1 MRFGEFYREF
11 SRLGEYGRS
20 FFLLAARLVVAA
32 GFAEAARMKWEA
44 MPAVV
49 EWFGSLGIPAPA
61 FMAYLVSSTEV
72 AGIVLLALGFLT
84 RLVALPLM
92 VIMITAIAVVHFPN
106 GFDCAEQGY
115 EIPLY
120 YLIFLGMFL
129 SFGAGRFSLDH
140 LLFKGQ

>member
-1 MRFGEFYREF
+1 MQFGKFYEEF

-20 FFLLAARLVVAA
+20 FFLLAARLAVAS

-44 MPAVV
+44 MPAVI
-49 EWFGSLGIPAPA
+49 EWFGTLGIPLPA

-72 AGIVLLALGFLT
+72 LGIVLLTLGLLT
-84 RLVALPLM
+84 RLVVLPLM
-92 VIMITAIAVVHFPN
+92 VIMITAIFVVHLPH
-106 GFDCAEQGY
+106 GFDCAQQGF

-120 YLIFLGMFL
+120 YLIFLGIFL

-140 LLFKGQ
+140 LFFKGQ

>member
-1 MRFGEFYREF
+1 MQFGRFYEEF
-11 SRLGEYGRS
+11 SRLGEYTRS
-20 FFLLAARLVVAA
+20 VFLLAGRIAVAT

-44 MPAVV
+44 MPAVI
-49 EWFGSLGIPAPA
+49 EWFTSMGIPLPS

-72 AGIVLLALGFLT
+72 AGIVLLTLGFLT

-92 VIMITAIAVVHFPN
+92 AIMLTAIFLVHLPH
-106 GFDCAEQGY
+106 GFDCAQDGF

-120 YLIFLGMFL
+120 YLIFLGIFL

-140 LLFKGQ
+140 LFFKGQ